1 MTNPRSGRAAI
12 SGQEQEPKRLKQP
25 AGKDDATG
33 WTHGG
38 TDTLRDSEGGTY
50 GTLPGEERPEQGRG
64 PAADAPRAGGGPW
77 AGPPAAGRG
86 SPARARA
93 GPDNTPCRIDR
104 AQGIRQQDER

>member
-50 GTLPGEERPEQGRG
+50 GTLPGEARPEQVRE
-64 PAADAPRAGGGPW
+64 PAADDRQPGADVRHEAEPVRTTLPAGLIERKGSVNKTS
-77 AGPPAAGRG
+77 GRR
-86 SPARARA
+86 SADKA
-93 GPDNTPCRIDR
+93 
-104 AQGIRQQDER
+104 